1 MERIPRAEAAATE
14 DYEHLVELIV
24 RAMDRTFTTG
34 GHEQGLE
41 ALAGMLRSLDQRTLH
56 ALAYRLELDVEP
68 PAEEEEKGRAGG
80 R

>member
-1 MERIPRAEAAATE
+1 MKQIPRTEQAAAE
-14 DYEHLVELIV
+14 DHARLVELIV
-24 RAMDRTFTTG
+24 RALDRTFSTG

-41 ALAGMLRSLDQRTLH
+41 VLAGMLRSLDQRTLH

-68 PAEEEEKGRAGG
+68 PVEEEEKGRAGG

>member
-1 MERIPRAEAAATE
+1 MKQIPRTEQAAAE
-14 DYEHLVELIV
+14 DHARLVELIV
-24 RAMDRTFTTG
+24 RALDRTFSTG

-56 ALAYRLELDVEP
+56 AVAYRLELDVEP
-68 PAEEEEKGRAGG
+68 PAEDGEKGRAGG

>member
-1 MERIPRAEAAATE
+1 MKQIPRTEQAAAE
-14 DYEHLVELIV
+14 DHARLVELIV
-24 RAMDRTFTTG
+24 RALDRTFSTG

-68 PAEEEEKGRAGG
+68 PVEEEEKGRAGG